1 MKSFKQH
8 LEEGSRSSNRLI
20 RKLGGE
26 RKANKNTTVT
36 DTKLSAK
43 LKDSSDRFIN
53 HPSHV
58 FQQPEQDARAEMM
71 RSIGINHV
79 PTMAQHLD
87 LINKGEP
94 RDDSYLYSTDHE
106 RAIRG
111 AQSAGKLEKLR
122 IKNDIRAG
130 TRQPNE
136 QRPAVYAGSTSFKS
150 IAPVYR
156 HSDFGIGGIEGEND
170 SRIEVG
176 LPELPARMSRKAGQP
191 RLDATDS
198 RLLSPDMGRSL
209 DVIEKM
215 KKLEPERFARIQADR
230 LNKSKQYAQLDTPAE
245 ADKRMDDYLNSGL
258 LRGDEDDEDFDG
270 RAKEAMKNYKVAS
283 MAHLRGSPEV
293 LSQEAEQPMEK
304 GEEWKGETPDPMLPD
319 IFRTRFRSRR
329 PKNMQEN
336 ITATNWSQQITEA
349 YRMMLTN
356 ENL

>member
-1 MKSFKQH
+1 MKTFKQH

-26 RKANKNTTVT
+26 RKANKDTTVT

-53 HPSHV
+53 HPSHT
-58 FQQPEQDARAEMM
+58 FQQPEQDARAEMA

-87 LINKGEP
+87 LINRGEP
-94 RDDSYLYSTDHE
+94 SDNSYLYSTDHE

-136 QRPAVYAGSTSFKS
+136 QRPAVYAGATSFKS

-156 HSDFGIGGIEGEND
+156 QSDFGIGGIEGEND

-215 KKLEPERFARIQADR
+215 KKLEPKRRERIQTDR
-230 LNKSKQYAQLDTPAE
+230 LSRAKQYAQLDTPAE

-293 LSQEAEQPMEK
+293 LSQEAEVPMEK

-356 ENL
+356 ENI